1 MLKEFAH
8 EYVQLGIWMHE
19 HGGRLYLAED
29 EPDDPGKPLNQTEV
43 ASLKQHLNE
52 LLKICTRLRLETA
65 KLSIERA
72 ISDPPRTSREFDIY
86 TGILMDELRSQLFLF
101 VPSERSAYYDSDPKV
116 PAFPI
121 SSKELTRA
129 GNCFAVSEFTACVF
143 HAMRSV
149 ELGLDAVR
157 LNLGMPPRDI
167 NQRSWG
173 NICNDIKVGIA
184 DKGKSWAKQDTYSAI
199 HATLVSVKDAWRN
212 QTMHVASS
220 YDEGDSRLILENTKF
235 FITRLSGVM
244 DEGGVPLA

>member
-29 EPDDPGKPLNQTEV
+29 EPDDPGRPLNQTEL
-43 ASLKQHLNE
+43 ASLKRHLNE
-52 LLKICTRLRLETA
+52 LLGICTRLGLKTA

-72 ISDPPRTSREFDIY
+72 IGNPPRTSREFDIY
-86 TGILMDELRSQLFLF
+86 TGILMDELKSQLFLF
-101 VPSERSAYYDSDPKV
+101 VPSERSAYYQSDPKV
-116 PAFPI
+116 PAFPH

-157 LNLGMPPRDI
+157 LNLGMPARDI
-167 NQRSWG
+167 NERSWG
-173 NICNDIKVGIA
+173 NICNDIKGGIA
-184 DKGKSWAKQDTYSAI
+184 GKGKSWAKQDAYTAI
-199 HATLVSVKDAWRN
+199 HATLVAVKDAWRN

-220 YDEGDSRLILENTKF
+220 YDEGDSRW
-235 FITRLSGVM
+235 
-244 DEGGVPLA
+244 PLVV